1 VQWNGSNLG
10 EGLKVPVLG
19 ADTAAVRAEL
29 EQQESQESSAKEFSA
44 INKVARR
51 PA

>member
-10 EGLKVPVLG
+10 EGLQVPVLG

-29 EQQESQESSAKEFSA
+29 ENQPSPIS
-44 INKVARR
+44 KVARR